1 MEDSKKEYNAKLT
14 TKELEVL
21 AEQGDSCSQND
32 IGICYLNGYGVEKD
46 LQKAVKWLTKS
57 VKQGFA
63 SAQYNLARCYMD
75 GEGVEQDMK
84 KAAGLFS

>member
-46 LQKAVKWLTKS
+46 LQKAVEWLTKS
-57 VKQGFA
+57 A
-63 SAQYNLARCYMD
+63 
-75 GEGVEQDMK
+75 
-84 KAAGLFS
+84 